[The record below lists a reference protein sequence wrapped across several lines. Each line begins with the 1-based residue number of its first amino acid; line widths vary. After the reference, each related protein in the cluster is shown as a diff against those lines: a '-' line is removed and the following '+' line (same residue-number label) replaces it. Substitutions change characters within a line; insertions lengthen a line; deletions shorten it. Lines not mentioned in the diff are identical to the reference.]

1 MAKASGRGRRSDEG
15 ETKSDDDD
23 DDDEEHVAIFLID
36 GSEQSTSEEG
46 DERFNGLRKVNDCD
60 SRAKRRVEVLIDVAK
75 TMAVEGFG
83 WKRREYLRDENIRR
97 RFGCVFYDAS
107 NAKES
112 PKALGKK
119 QKKRL
124 GCSLLDVESMF
135 RFYESLNHEEYG
147 TDCAFMTL
155 EQAMRTAVL
164 MFKSTKMEH
173 GPRDVVILNATEG
186 LQNLSVAEDLVH
198 KMEKM
203 NVTRSAVFFHGE
215 YASPS
220 SSCLWPTA
228 IEGLADAS
236 GVAAICN
243 LRPHQDM
250 FLRLSKRCLR
260 AELESNNVLHEKS
273 NEDEGRTSHAVA
285 EHDRSFTSKS
295 TKYELDG
302 DATERKLMEATRRDK
317 ILESNRVQQNA
328 MFPTNLNDDY
338 DVSTAEQKQENQRG
352 VPLQYAE
359 NCAAQFSKFDVL
371 EERLGGINTNTS
383 LRVPILIAPKK
394 KRDQDTNQ
402 DDTEESS
409 GKENRERDLF
419 IHHVD
424 VNVDNIPKVLEALF
438 KPLLVLT
445 NCSRMRIDKSKKVRP
460 LHDTSGD
467 IIVRQEYFLG
477 NKCEPKV
484 IIEFRKTD
492 GSFDRIAS
500 FNRSASKSISL
511 IWPLKNADARVFYLK
526 HELAKYKKFFY
537 FESEKSNAER
547 VAQFRAILE
556 NPPTLEELSGIES
569 SKALR
574 DMALAAPSLL
584 RLLCVPETQRTSL
597 GDDVG
602 NPSTLEAPS
611 NSASKFTLEQY
622 EQLELEQKE
631 RRRRIRAALTKQK
644 KKNTE
649 IVRGKEEEKTK
660 SDQDANSRQAIAEKL
675 QALRDE
681 LELRLKEAEEKA
693 KTAAKKIETTTK
705 NETSQS
711 EEENVNEERRSDK
724 DENKDRRSKKVNS
737 ANLLSFFA

>member
-1 MAKASGRGRRSDEG
+1 MAAASGRGSET
-15 ETKSDDDD
+15 TKSDDDD
-23 DDDEEHVAIFLID
+23 DDDEEHHAIFLID

-46 DERFNGLRKVNDCD
+46 DERFNDLRKVNYCDC
-60 SRAKRRVEVLIDVAK
+60 RAKRRVEVLIDVAK

-83 WKRREYLRDENIRR
+83 WRRCEYLRDENVRR

-112 PKALGKK
+112 LGKK

-155 EQAMRTAVL
+155 EQAMRTAML

-173 GPRDVVILNATEG
+173 GTRDVVILNATEG

-285 EHDRSFTSKS
+285 EHGRSFTSKS
-295 TKYELDG
+295 TKNELDG

-328 MFPTNLNDDY
+328 MFPTNLNDDCE
-338 DVSTAEQKQENQRG
+338 VSTAEQKQENQRG

-359 NCAAQFSKFDVL
+359 KCAAQFSKFDVL
-371 EERLGGINTNTS
+371 EERLGGLNTNTS
-383 LRVPILIAPKK
+383 LRVPIIIAPKK

-584 RLLCVPETQRTSL
+584 RLLCVPETQRTSSL
-597 GDDVG
+597 GDDGG
-602 NPSTLEAPS
+602 NPSIREAPS

-622 EQLELEQKE
+622 KQLELEQKE
-631 RRRRIRAALTKQK
+631 RRRRIRAVLTKQK

-660 SDQDANSRQAIAEKL
+660 SDQDADSRQAVAEKL

-705 NETSQS
+705 NDSSQS
-711 EEENVNEERRSDK
+711 GEENVDEERRSDN